1 MSGTAETTRGDTS
14 VFATGASPSLARRA
28 AQRAHDGLAK
38 VGPVTSRL
46 VDAVTHL
53 DETACRGSSRLPG
66 WSRAHVISHLARNA
80 DGLVN
85 LLTWARTGVEHPM
98 YASQADRDADIE
110 KGSIRSHQLL
120 TEDLLAAS
128 QRFAHAAATLT
139 DAAWSTGVANLRG
152 TTFLA
157 AELPWMRVRE
167 ICLHLIDLDAGCEVG
182 DVPAE
187 LVEDLLDDAVRQFGG
202 RADVPPLRIEADL
215 PGDRHRS
222 WAVNAGGV
230 DIVTAPIRGDGRRL
244 LGWLTGRSSGA
255 DLYGPL
261 PQLPPWA

>member
-1 MSGTAETTRGDTS
+1 M
-14 VFATGASPSLARRA
+14 FATGASPSLARRA
-28 AQRAHDGLAK
+28 VQRAHGGLAE
-38 VGPVTSRL
+38 VGPATSRL

-53 DETACRGSSRLPG
+53 DDTACRGPSRLPG

-98 YASQADRDADIE
+98 YASHADRDADIKE
-110 KGSIRSHQLL
+110 GSIRPHQLL

-139 DAAWSTGVANLRG
+139 DAAWTTGVANLRG

-157 AELPWMRVRE
+157 AEVPWMRIRE
-167 ICLHLIDLDAGCEVG
+167 VYLHLIDLDAGFEVY

-187 LVEDLLDDAVRQFGG
+187 LVEDLLDDAVRQLGG
-202 RADVPPLRIEADL
+202 RAEAPPLRIEADL
-215 PGDRHRS
+215 PDGRQRS
-222 WAVNAGGV
+222 WAVNAGGQN
-230 DIVTAPIRGDGRRL
+230 ITAEPIRGDGRNL
-244 LGWLTGRSSGA
+244 LGWLTGRSSGT
-255 DLYGPL
+255 DLHGPL
-261 PQLPPWA
+261 PPLPPWA